1 MNATQ
6 EIQNKV
12 REAFNFSVVK
22 APLFGPDNTRTGLS
36 GLFRDDDFSLVGNSS
51 VKDRYTPHTTEDVVA
66 IVDAASEAFDGDI
79 DIQCNFKHGHYVTI
93 APSLDYR
100 KQIYGTDIVFPRL
113 LVNASYDGRAFRAT
127 MGMYRDMCR
136 NMMMMRQVNQTSQ
149 AIRHTSGL
157 RDKMDELIQTFS
169 VLRESWD
176 NIGDAIDHMNE
187 RKVDVRQFIMGLYG
201 TPNEN
206 SSKSVTMHEKRMEA
220 ILTRLRDES
229 RKCGLDNPL
238 VTGETNGWLM
248 YNAVQGY
255 AQHDS
260 IRRKDTTDF
269 EKILSSHDDKFVKE
283 AERLLLAAV

>member
-1 MNATQ
+1 MNAT
-6 EIQNKV
+6 ETIQSKV
-12 REAFNFSVVK
+12 RAAFNFNVVK

-36 GLFRDDDFSLVGNSS
+36 GLFRDDDFTLVGNSS

-79 DIQCNFKHGHYVTI
+79 DVQCYFKHGHYVNIT
-93 APSLDYR
+93 PSLDYR
-100 KQIYGTDIVFPRL
+100 KQIYGTDTVFPRL

-157 RDKMDELIQTFS
+157 RGKMDELIQTFS

-176 NIGDAIDHMNE
+176 NLGDAIDHMRE
-187 RKVDVRQFIMGLYG
+187 RRVDVRQFILGLYG

-255 AQHDS
+255 SQHDA
-260 IRRKDTTDF
+260 IRRSGTTDF
-269 EKILSSHDDKFVKE
+269 ERILYSNDDKHVNE
-283 AERLLLAAV
+283 AQRLLLSAV